1 MSVPGWKMMARVEI
15 RQDRLINPTTSSK
28 RQQKWKGRRGHS
40 AWDRCR
46 VCVCGRQIESS
57 RLDRKKGGQ
66 RNQLLMGGLMA
77 VEWLMQNF
85 VVNFHV
91 PGIRQ

>member
-28 RQQKWKGRRGHS
+28 RQQKWKGGRGHS

-46 VCVCGRQIESS
+46 VCVVVKSS
-57 RLDRKKGGQ
+57 RVEWTEKKGG
-66 RNQLLMGGLMA
+66 NA
-77 VEWLMQNF
+77 INY
-85 VVNFHV
+85 
-91 PGIRQ
+91 